1 MSAKKQIEKEIREA
15 YIFLREKNMTVPSE
29 TLQFMLDASL
39 EKLQGQSLP
48 IDSVSGCFPTDKEI
62 ELLSNEHSD
71 DMGLRPN
78 TYHSYKDGMEECI
91 DIIKKNINNR

>member
-15 YIFLREKNMTVPSE
+15 YIFLREKNMSVPSE

-48 IDSVSGCFPTDKEI
+48 IDSVSKQS
-62 ELLSNEHSD
+62 ELFICSFCKSDQTYLSE
-71 DMGLRPN
+71 GGYVRTCLRCDESARVN
-78 TYHSYKDGMEECI
+78 Q
-91 DIIKKNINNR
+91 

>member
-48 IDSVSGCFPTDKEI
+48 IDSVIAMLPTDADI
-62 ELLSNEHSD
+62 EKYANVTLGMRDTLTKKKKLLKVV
-71 DMGLRPN
+71 LN
-78 TYHSYKDGMEECI
+78 TLKT
-91 DIIKKNINNR
+91 N